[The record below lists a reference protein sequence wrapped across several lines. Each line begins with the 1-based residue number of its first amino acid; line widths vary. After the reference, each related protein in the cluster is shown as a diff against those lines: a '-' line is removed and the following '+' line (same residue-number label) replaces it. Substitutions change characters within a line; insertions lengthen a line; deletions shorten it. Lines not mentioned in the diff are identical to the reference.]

1 MTNQI
6 DFTQYL
12 TLSDLPEVRWDE
24 FEVWRCF
31 RPYPELDRILAQHP
45 EGVQIQRKRRPV
57 VEFRAG
63 PLLGPGLQYSNLNGS
78 WHVEQRVEQTAEQR
92 ARTRR
97 RAEEILNDIKG
108 K

>member
-6 DFTQYL
+6 DFTQYFAM
-12 TLSDLPEVRWDE
+12 SDLPEVQWDT

-31 RPYPELDRILAQHP
+31 RPYPELDRVLAQYP
-45 EGVQIQRKRRPV
+45 EGVQIRRKRRGIL
-57 VEFRAG
+57 EFRAG

-78 WHVEQRVEQTAEQR
+78 WHVEQRVEQTPEQR
-92 ARTRR
+92 ARAQS
-97 RAEEILNDIKG
+97 RAQKILEEIKG